1 MDAHPHVTL
10 SDVARAAEVSL
21 ATASRALNGTTKV
34 RADLRERVLA
44 AARKLAYAPNAHAQ
58 ALAGGTHRTVGVVCH
73 DVSDPY
79 FSEITRGIQSV
90 ASESGHLVSI
100 CSSFRDPVR
109 EMAYVRLLTAHR
121 VEALILAGSGLD
133 DRSYSQSMATQI
145 ESFTAFGGR
154 VAFIGRHNIPGD
166 AVIPDNVGGARLLG
180 HLLAELGHRRIG
192 VVGGPPLVTS
202 SRDRL
207 EGFRLGLADYGLE
220 LPSEWVRSGDF
231 SRDGG
236 ARDTSE
242 LLELL
247 PDLTAICALSDVMA
261 VGVLTALKERGISV
275 PDQVSVVGFDDVPL
289 ASDVTPTLTTV
300 HVPMFELGKRA
311 LSLALH
317 GEGDELRVE
326 HLPTQIVIRQS
337 TSRCNV

>member
-1 MDAHPHVTL
+1 MAVTL
-10 SDVARAAEVSL
+10 AEVARKAGVSL
-21 ATASRALNGTTKV
+21 ATASRALNGSK
-34 RADLRERVLA
+34 RAVTPELRERVLA
-44 AARKLAYAPNAHAQ
+44 AAEELSYVPNAHAQ
-58 ALAGGTHRTVGVVCH
+58 ALARSTTALVGVIVH

-236 ARDTSE
+236 ARATSE